1 MTILVYVT
9 VFMGVM
15 LLFLCR
21 RDGDIGRMELLVG
34 LLIMLLCLHPHAQRM
49 L

>member
-1 MTILVYVT
+1 MSILVYLT
-9 VFMGVM
+9 VLLGVM

-21 RDGDIGRMELLVG
+21 RDGDISRTELLVG

-49 L
+49 